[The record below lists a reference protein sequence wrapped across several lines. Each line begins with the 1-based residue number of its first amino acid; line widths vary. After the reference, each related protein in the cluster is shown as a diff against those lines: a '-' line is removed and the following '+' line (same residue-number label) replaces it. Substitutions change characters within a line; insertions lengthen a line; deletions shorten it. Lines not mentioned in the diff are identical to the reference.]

1 MRRRRMHGRLRRKSS
16 CKPSPLKSDPKKSSI
31 ELAAEHGPK
40 FDIPKDSQEY
50 IDQDKVD
57 FAATRKDYDVNKY
70 KDKVKIEE
78 AERTGVS
85 NIQKLQTGLTAA
97 EFAEGPIGTIAGGAN
112 MLISGGRGMYHAV
125 RGEGAEAVSNFTD
138 AGLSLAGVLPI
149 VGNIATA
156 SKGGKALKI
165 AGRVGQAR
173 HMDDG
178 IQIVTGRKVGDAL
191 SPEKNIIK
199 KLNK

>member
-1 MRRRRMHGRLRRKSS
+1 
-16 CKPSPLKSDPKKSSI
+16 
-31 ELAAEHGPK
+31 
-40 FDIPKDSQEY
+40 
-50 IDQDKVD
+50 
-57 FAATRKDYDVNKY
+57 
-70 KDKVKIEE
+70 
-78 AERTGVS
+78 
-85 NIQKLQTGLTAA
+85 
-97 EFAEGPIGTIAGGAN
+97 
-112 MLISGGRGMYHAV
+112 MLISGGRGIYHAV

-199 KLNK
+199 KLK